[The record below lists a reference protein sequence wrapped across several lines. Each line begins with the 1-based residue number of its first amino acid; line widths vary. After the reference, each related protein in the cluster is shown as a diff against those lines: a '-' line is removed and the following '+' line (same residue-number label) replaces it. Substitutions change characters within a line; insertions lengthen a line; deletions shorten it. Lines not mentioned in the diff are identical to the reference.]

1 MSSKM
6 KTLSRQSN
14 QLCKSS
20 SQQQSRLLRRSIS
33 SPKLNGNNQLE
44 PKHASTLNRKVVTK
58 STKNVKRA
66 GSIPKLNLAL
76 DVSSQSEFGA
86 SQRQNQREDDELSAE
101 FLPTHNVSEF
111 RTVLGNETQN
121 ELVLS
126 VPTVGDDTEL
136 VNDESDTFDMVEKST
151 DFVKANMK
159 IYPKKL
165 LPSGRNSA
173 ASSIISVK
181 HRAGSVPK

>member
-1 MSSKM
+1 M

-20 SQQQSRLLRRSIS
+20 SQPQPRLLRRSIS

-44 PKHASTLNRKVVTK
+44 PKHASTANRKVVTK
-58 STKNVKRA
+58 SRANVRKA
-66 GSIPKLNLAL
+66 GSIPKLNLGL
-76 DVSSQSEFGA
+76 DISSQSEIKEH
-86 SQRQNQREDDELSAE
+86 SQRQNIEREDDELSAE
-101 FLPTHNVSEF
+101 FLPPHNVSEF

-126 VPTVGDDTEL
+126 VPTVGDDTEM
-136 VNDESDTFDMVEKST
+136 VNDESDTFEMVEKST
-151 DFVKANMK
+151 DFVKANMR
-159 IYPKKL
+159 ISPKKL

-173 ASSIISVK
+173 ASSIISAK